1 MTVLFTRLRF
11 FNALALVLI
20 LSVIVSHAT
29 YAVESNIVVT
39 DNVKTKL
46 ISEHSQLE
54 AGQTVSILLQIDIRD
69 GWHTYWRNPGDSGQA
84 TSIKWTLPEGVTAS
98 DIEWPYPE
106 RQYVGPV
113 ANYGYHGVALHR
125 VQLTVAD
132 NWPVN
137 KPIQIVADAKWLVC
151 EEECIPE
158 KGRFEMQLPV
168 ADTAQLAKEYVSE
181 FERFKKIVPSPLAVQ
196 SGYQYANNGE
206 LRFEF
211 SPISELTTASNIEY
225 FPHEWGVIQAPAKQT
240 VVIDKAFVSISSL
253 KGDLTFTKPLQ
264 GVLVVTDSDGD
275 HNAYQIKSQP
285 GALMIDGSS
294 VVISNAGQ
302 TSSISLL
309 GALLFALVGGLIL
322 NLMPCVFPVLSMKAL
337 SLVSHADESPE
348 TIKRHGLVY
357 TFGILLSFA
366 VLGVALLLLKS
377 AGHQIG
383 WGFQLQSPVFVG
395 VIVVVLFV
403 LGLSLSGFV
412 EIGTSLMGVG
422 SGLAQHS
429 GYKGS
434 FFTGVLAVLVAT
446 PCTAPFMGPAV
457 GFALTQSPVI
467 TLAVLLALG
476 LGLALPYLLL
486 CYFPVLS
493 AHLPK
498 PGLWMKKLQQ
508 FLAFPMYATAVW
520 LVWVFG
526 LQAGINRVF
535 ALLIICVLVALAIW
549 FWQSAKTSNKS
560 WGAILRSLS
569 VIVLVLVIVLMF
581 NIAKVPTADQSAAE
595 GITSAAHYEAFSIE
609 RLNELQSKNSPV
621 FVNMTAAWCITCL
634 ANEKVALSTSEL
646 KTYFEDNG
654 ITYLK
659 GDWTNQDPV
668 ITSYLESF
676 GRSSVPLYVYY
687 PNQGEPI
694 VLPQILSVAGVIDSM
709 KSAELNN

>member
-1 MTVLFTRLRF
+1 MTVLFTRLKN
-11 FNALALVLI
+11 FNALAFILL
-20 LSVIVSHAT
+20 LSVIVINSA
-29 YAVESNIVVT
+29 YAVESNTVLT

-46 ISEHSQLE
+46 ISEYSQVE
-54 AGQTVSILLQIDIRD
+54 VGQTASVLLQIDIRD

-84 TSIKWTLPEGVTAS
+84 TSIKWTLPEGITAS
-98 DIEWPYPE
+98 EIQWPYPE

-168 ADTAQLAKEYVSE
+168 ADVAQLAHEHSAE
-181 FERFKKIVPSPLAVQ
+181 FDRFKKILPSVLSVQ

-211 SPISELTTASNIEY
+211 SPVPELTAASNIEY
-225 FPHEWGVIQAPAKQT
+225 FPHEWGVIQAPAKQS
-240 VVIDKAFVSISSL
+240 VIIDKAFISISSL
-253 KGDLTFTKPLQ
+253 KGDLTFNKPLQ
-264 GVLVVTDSDGD
+264 GVLVVTDNGGG
-275 HNAYQIKSQP
+275 HKAYQIESQP

-294 VVISNAGQ
+294 VVSNVEQA
-302 TSSISLL
+302 SSISLL
-309 GALLFALVGGLIL
+309 GALLFALIGGLIL

-337 SLVSHADESPE
+337 SLVSHADQSPVI
-348 TIKRHGLVY
+348 IKRHGLVY
-357 TFGILLSFA
+357 TLGVLVSFA
-366 VLGVALLLLKS
+366 ALGVALLLLKS

-395 VIVVVLFV
+395 VIVVLLFV

-412 EIGTSLMGVG
+412 EIGVSLMGVG
-422 SGLAQHS
+422 SDLTQHS

-457 GFALTQSPVI
+457 GFALTQSPVV

-486 CYFPVLS
+486 CFFPVLS
-493 AHLPK
+493 THLPK

-526 LQAGINRVF
+526 LQAGINSVF
-535 ALLIICVLVALAIW
+535 ALLIVCVLVALAIW
-549 FWQSAKTSNKS
+549 FWQSAKTSHNS
-560 WGAILRSLS
+560 WSIVLRSLS
-569 VIVLVLVIVLMF
+569 VIVLVVVVALMF
-581 NIAKVPTADQSAAE
+581 RIAKTSKTDQVPAGQGA
-595 GITSAAHYEAFSIE
+595 SAAHYQAFSIE
-609 RLNELQSKNSPV
+609 RLNELQSNNSPV

-634 ANEKVALSTSEL
+634 ANEKVALSATEL
-646 KTYFEDNG
+646 KTYFEDKN

-687 PNQGEPI
+687 PNKGKPV

-709 KSAELNN
+709 ESAELNN